1 MGKINLSGAKLG
13 NFKMS
18 KLNSIMFKIPFMVTV
33 MIIMLSVVIIS
44 VSISLATK
52 ELNATTASGFE
63 TSVNGF
69 SSLIDSILSYQSIL
83 IESYANIPT
92 IKEYMSTRNEAVQ
105 DRAIRTMTVLF
116 DNNDYIIDLF
126 MLSLDGKIIESYNGS
141 KDESGDD
148 ISSMYPALWQS
159 FISKNYNT
167 ALSFNIYNH
176 ENYIILPVLQ
186 GVRDDNNNVVGAF
199 IAYVNWGKIID
210 ESLKDSKDQFS
221 DEKTLFVIN
230 NEMDI
235 VYHNDKNRLFSKA
248 TESLVIPS
256 NEDSGLLSYIRE
268 GEAISAFFKKLSS
281 IEWVMVERT
290 TDRLL
295 YAPGRKMRFIGII
308 IGIIGVAVSTVI
320 TIWYINGTIKP
331 MKFIVEE
338 AREMSEGNFA
348 IDAAIKDRND
358 EIGELSHSFQVMR
371 EKIVTVITDVLAA
384 SSEIANAANEVYQG
398 TEDLAQRTEY
408 QASSLEETASSMEE
422 MASTIKSSAQNSVDG
437 NKVMIDSKNAVE
449 EGGVVISDTAKMI
462 EEVYEASAKIRD
474 ITKVIE
480 GIAFQ
485 TNILAL
491 NASVEAARAGDQGR
505 GFAVVASEVRN
516 LAQNSQASAKNITLL
531 IEDIYEKINKSAE
544 MARHSKEIFN
554 NIEMKIEETSK
565 IMNDISQTAVEQEAG
580 VDQVNTAVT
589 KMDSITQ
596 QNAALVEESTA
607 ASKSL
612 LDQAKH
618 LENLMSFFKVK

>member
-1 MGKINLSGAKLG
+1 MKNLNIPFLKSL
-13 NFKMS
+13 N
-18 KLNSIMFKIPFMVTV
+18 LNSIAVKMPLMVTF
-33 MIIMLSVVIIS
+33 MIIILSAVIITA
-44 VSISLATK
+44 SITLATR
-52 ELNATTASGFE
+52 EINNITASGFE

-92 IKEYMSTRNEAVQ
+92 IREYMSSHNEEVQ
-105 DRAIRTMTVLF
+105 NRAIQTMTVLF
-116 DNNDYIIDLF
+116 DNNNHIVDLF

-141 KDESGDD
+141 KAEAGED
-148 ISSMYPALWQS
+148 IKSMYPELWQA
-159 FISKNYNT
+159 FVSKNYKT
-167 ALSFNIYNH
+167 TLSYNIYQH
-176 ENYIILPVLQ
+176 DNYIILPVLQ
-186 GVRDDNNNVVGAF
+186 GVKDSNNNVVGSF

-221 DEKTLFVIN
+221 ADKTLFVIN
-230 NEMDI
+230 DYNEI
-235 VYHNDKNRLFSKA
+235 VYHNDKTRLFSKA
-248 TESLVIPS
+248 TDSLVIPE
-256 NEDSGLLSYIRE
+256 NENSGLLSYVRNGE
-268 GEAISAFFKKLSS
+268 GISAFFKKLSTTK
-281 IEWVMVERT
+281 WVMVERT
-290 TDRLL
+290 TDSLL
-295 YAPGRKMRFIGII
+295 YAAGRKMILLGII
-308 IGIIGVAVSTVI
+308 IGVLGI
-320 TIWYINGTIKP
+320 TISTIVMVFYVRGTIRP
-331 MKFIVEE
+331 MKFIVQE
-338 AREMSEGNFA
+338 AHDMSEGNFVLHSSVR
-348 IDAAIKDRND
+348 DRKD
-358 EIGELSHSFQVMR
+358 EIGELSHSFMLMR
-371 EKIVTVITDVLAA
+371 EKIVEVITNVLEA
-384 SSEIANAANEVYQG
+384 SNEIANAANELYKG
-398 TEDLAQRTEY
+398 SEDLAQRTEY

-565 IMNDISQTAVEQEAG
+565 IMDDISQTAVEQEAG

>member
-1 MGKINLSGAKLG
+1 MSKINLSNVKLG

-52 ELNATTASGFE
+52 EINAATASGFE

-116 DNNDYIIDLF
+116 DNNSYIVDLF

-248 TESLVIPS
+248 TESLVIPN
-256 NEDSGLLSYIRE
+256 NEQSGLLSYVRE

-331 MKFIVEE
+331 MRFIVEE

-544 MARHSKEIFN
+544 MARHSQEIFTD
-554 NIEMKIEETSK
+554 IEMKIEETSK
-565 IMNDISQTAVEQEAG
+565 IMSDISQTAVEQEAG

>member
-1 MGKINLSGAKLG
+1 MSKINISIVKSGI
-13 NFKMS
+13 FKMS
-18 KLNSIMFKIPFMVTV
+18 KLNSIMVKIPLMVTV
-33 MIIMLSVVIIS
+33 MIIMLSVIIIS
-44 VSISLATK
+44 VSISLSTK
-52 ELNATTASGFE
+52 ELNAVTASGFE

-92 IKEYMSTRNEAVQ
+92 IKEYMSTGSEEVRN
-105 DRAIRTMTVLF
+105 RAINTMTVF
-116 DNNDYIIDLF
+116 FENNDYIIDLF
-126 MLSLDGKIIESYNGS
+126 MLGLDGRVIESYNGS
-141 KDESGDD
+141 KDEAGDS
-148 ISSMYPALWQS
+148 ISSAYPELWQS
-159 FISKNYNT
+159 FVSKNYNT
-167 ALSFNIYNH
+167 ALSFNIYKH
-176 ENYIILPVLQ
+176 EDYIILPVLQ
-186 GVRDDNNNVVGAF
+186 GIRDENNNVVGAF
-199 IAYVNWGKIID
+199 IAYVDWGKIID

-221 DEKTLFVIN
+221 EDKTLFVVN
-230 NEMDI
+230 NNLDI
-235 VYHNDKNRLFSKA
+235 VYHNNKNRLFSKA
-248 TESLVIPS
+248 TGALVIPS
-256 NEDSGLLSYIRE
+256 NQDSGLLNYIRE

-290 TDRLL
+290 TDSLL
-295 YAPGRKMRFIGII
+295 YASSRNMTFIGII
-308 IGIIGVAVSTVI
+308 IGIIGIALSTII
-320 TIWYINGTIKP
+320 TIFYIHRTIKP

-338 AREMSEGNFA
+338 AREMSEGNFTLSA
-348 IDAAIKDRND
+348 VIKNRND

-371 EKIVTVITDVLAA
+371 DKIVTVITDVLSA

-437 NKVMIDSKNAVE
+437 NKVMIDSKNAVK
-449 EGGVVISDTAKMI
+449 EGGVVIGDTTNMI
-462 EEVYEASAKIRD
+462 EDVYAASAKIKD

-480 GIAFQ
+480 DIAFQ

-491 NASVEAARAGDQGR
+491 NAAVEAARAGDQGK

-516 LAQNSQASAKNITLL
+516 LAQNSQTSAKDITSL

-544 MARHSKEIFN
+544 MARHSQDIFN
-554 NIEMKIEETSK
+554 NIELKIEETSK
-565 IMNDISQTAVEQEAG
+565 IMNDISHTAVEQEAG
-580 VDQVNTAVT
+580 VDQVNTAVS

-596 QNAALVEESTA
+596 QNAALVEEATA
-607 ASKSL
+607 ATKSL

-618 LENLMSFFKVK
+618 LEELMSFFRVK

>member
-281 IEWVMVERT
+281 TEWVMVERT

-308 IGIIGVAVSTVI
+308 IGIIGVTISTVI

-437 NKVMIDSKNAVE
+437 NKVMIDSKNAVK
-449 EGGVVISDTAKMI
+449 EGGIVIGDTTKMI
-462 EEVYEASAKIRD
+462 EDVYAASAKIKD

-480 GIAFQ
+480 DIAFQ

-491 NASVEAARAGDQGR
+491 NAAVEAARAGDQGR

-516 LAQNSQASAKNITLL
+516 LAQNSQTSAKNITVL

-544 MARHSKEIFN
+544 MARHSQDIFN
-554 NIEMKIEETSK
+554 NIELKIEETSH

-596 QNAALVEESTA
+596 QNAALVEQSTA
-607 ASKSL
+607 ATKSL

-618 LENLMSFFKVK
+618 LEDLVAFFKVK

>member
-1 MGKINLSGAKLG
+1 MGKINISGAKLG

-52 ELNATTASGFE
+52 EINAATASGFE

-92 IKEYMSTRNEAVQ
+92 IKEYMSTRSEAVQ
-105 DRAIRTMTVLF
+105 DRAIKTMTVLF
-116 DNNDYIIDLF
+116 DNNSYIVDLF
-126 MLSLDGKIIESYNGS
+126 MLSLDGKVIESYNGN
-141 KDESGDD
+141 KEEAGDD
-148 ISSMYPALWQS
+148 ISSMYPELWQA
-159 FISKNYNT
+159 FLAKNYNT
-167 ALSFNIYNH
+167 TLSFNIYNH
-176 ENYIILPVLQ
+176 EDYIILPVLQ
-186 GVRDDNNNVVGAF
+186 GVRDDNNNIVGAF

-221 DEKTLFVIN
+221 EEKTLFVIN

-248 TESLVIPS
+248 TESLVIPN

-281 IEWVMVERT
+281 TEWVMVERT

-295 YAPGRKMRFIGII
+295 YAPGRKMIFIGII

-331 MKFIVEE
+331 MRFIVEE

-371 EKIVTVITDVLAA
+371 DKIITVITDVLAA

-437 NKVMIDSKNAVE
+437 NKVMIASKNAVK
-449 EGGVVISDTAKMI
+449 EGGVVIGDTTKMI
-462 EEVYEASAKIRD
+462 EDVYAASAKIKD

-480 GIAFQ
+480 DIAFQ

-491 NASVEAARAGDQGR
+491 NAAVEAARAGDQGR

-516 LAQNSQASAKNITLL
+516 LAQNSQTSAKNITVL

-544 MARHSKEIFN
+544 MARHSQDIFN
-554 NIEMKIEETSK
+554 NIELKIEETSH

-596 QNAALVEESTA
+596 QNAALVEQSTA
-607 ASKSL
+607 ATKSL

-618 LENLMSFFKVK
+618 LEDLVAFFKVK

>member
-248 TESLVIPS
+248 TESLVIPN
-256 NEDSGLLSYIRE
+256 NEQSGLLSYVRE

-437 NKVMIDSKNAVE
+437 NKVMIDSKNAVK
-449 EGGVVISDTAKMI
+449 EGGVVIGDTTKMI
-462 EEVYEASAKIRD
+462 EDVYAASAKIKD

-480 GIAFQ
+480 DIAFQ

-491 NASVEAARAGDQGR
+491 NAAVEAARAGDQGR

-516 LAQNSQASAKNITLL
+516 LAQNSQTSAKNITVL

-544 MARHSKEIFN
+544 MARHSQDIFN
-554 NIEMKIEETSK
+554 NIELKIEETSH

-596 QNAALVEESTA
+596 QNAALVEQSTA
-607 ASKSL
+607 ATKSL

-618 LENLMSFFKVK
+618 LEDLVAFFKVK

>member
-248 TESLVIPS
+248 TESLVIPN
-256 NEDSGLLSYIRE
+256 NEQSGLLSYVRE

-281 IEWVMVERT
+281 TEWVMVERT

-437 NKVMIDSKNAVE
+437 NKVMIDSKNAVK
-449 EGGVVISDTAKMI
+449 EGGVVIGDTTKMI
-462 EEVYEASAKIRD
+462 EDVYAASAKIKD

-480 GIAFQ
+480 DIAFQ

-491 NASVEAARAGDQGR
+491 NAAVEAARAGDQGR

-516 LAQNSQASAKNITLL
+516 LAQNSQTSAKNITVL

-544 MARHSKEIFN
+544 MARHSQDIFN
-554 NIEMKIEETSK
+554 NIELKIEETSH

-596 QNAALVEESTA
+596 QNAALVEQSTA
-607 ASKSL
+607 ATKSL

-618 LENLMSFFKVK
+618 LEDLVAFFKVK

>member
-1 MGKINLSGAKLG
+1 MKNLNIPFLKSL
-13 NFKMS
+13 N
-18 KLNSIMFKIPFMVTV
+18 LNSIAVKMPLMVTF
-33 MIIMLSVVIIS
+33 MIIILSAVIITA
-44 VSISLATK
+44 SITLATR
-52 ELNATTASGFE
+52 EINNITASGFE

-92 IKEYMSTRNEAVQ
+92 IREYMSSHNEEVQ
-105 DRAIRTMTVLF
+105 NRAIQTMTVLF
-116 DNNDYIIDLF
+116 DNNNHIVDLF

-141 KDESGDD
+141 KAEAGED
-148 ISSMYPALWQS
+148 IKSMYPELWQA
-159 FISKNYNT
+159 FVSKNYKT
-167 ALSFNIYNH
+167 TLSYNIYQH
-176 ENYIILPVLQ
+176 DNYIILPVLQ
-186 GVRDDNNNVVGAF
+186 GVKDSNNNVVGSF

-248 TESLVIPS
+248 TESLVIPN
-256 NEDSGLLSYIRE
+256 NEQSGLLSYVRE

-331 MKFIVEE
+331 MRFIVEE

>member
-1 MGKINLSGAKLG
+1 MSKINLSSVKLG
-13 NFKMS
+13 TFKMG

-52 ELNATTASGFE
+52 EINAATASGFE

-92 IKEYMSTRNEAVQ
+92 IKEYMSTRSEAVQ
-105 DRAIRTMTVLF
+105 DRAIKTMTVLF
-116 DNNDYIIDLF
+116 DNNSYIVDLF
-126 MLSLDGKIIESYNGS
+126 MLSLDGKVIESYNGN
-141 KDESGDD
+141 KEEAGEN

-159 FISKNYNT
+159 FVSKNYNT
-167 ALSFNIYNH
+167 TLSFNIYNH

-210 ESLKDSKDQFS
+210 ESLKDSKSQFS
-221 DEKTLFVIN
+221 EEKTLFVIN

-248 TESLVIPS
+248 TGALVIPS

-281 IEWVMVERT
+281 TEWVMVERT

-295 YAPGRKMRFIGII
+295 YAPGRKMTLIGII
-308 IGIIGVAVSTVI
+308 IGIIGVTISAAI
-320 TIWYINGTIKP
+320 TIWYIHGTIKP

-338 AREMSEGNFA
+338 AREMSEGNFS
-348 IDAAIKDRND
+348 ITSSINDRKD

-437 NKVMIDSKNAVE
+437 NKVMIDSKNAVK
-449 EGGVVISDTAKMI
+449 EGGIVISDTTKMI
-462 EEVYEASAKIRD
+462 EDVYSASAKIKD

-480 GIAFQ
+480 DIAFQ

-491 NASVEAARAGDQGR
+491 NAAVEAARAGDQGR

-516 LAQNSQASAKNITLL
+516 LAQNSQTSAKDITVL

-544 MARHSKEIFN
+544 MARHSQDIFN
-554 NIEMKIEETSK
+554 NIELKIEETSQ

-596 QNAALVEESTA
+596 QNAALVEQSTA
-607 ASKSL
+607 ATKSL

-618 LENLMSFFKVK
+618 LEDLVAFFKVK

>member
-1 MGKINLSGAKLG
+1 MSKINLSNVKLG

-52 ELNATTASGFE
+52 EINAATASGFE

-92 IKEYMSTRNEAVQ
+92 IKEYMSTRSEAVQ
-105 DRAIRTMTVLF
+105 DRAIKTMTVLF
-116 DNNDYIIDLF
+116 DNNSYIVDLF
-126 MLSLDGKIIESYNGS
+126 MLSLDGKVIESYNGN
-141 KDESGDD
+141 KEEAGDD
-148 ISSMYPALWQS
+148 ISSMYPELWQA

-167 ALSFNIYNH
+167 TLSFNIYNH
-176 ENYIILPVLQ
+176 EDYIILPVLQ
-186 GVRDDNNNVVGAF
+186 GVRDDNNNIVGAF

-235 VYHNDKNRLFSKA
+235 VYHNDKTRLFSKA
-248 TESLVIPS
+248 TESLVIPN
-256 NEDSGLLSYIRE
+256 NEQSGLLSYVRE

-371 EKIVTVITDVLAA
+371 DKIITVITDVLAA

-437 NKVMIDSKNAVE
+437 NKVMIASKNAVK
-449 EGGVVISDTAKMI
+449 EGGVVIGDTTKMI
-462 EEVYEASAKIRD
+462 EDVYAASAKIKD

-480 GIAFQ
+480 DIAFQ

-491 NASVEAARAGDQGR
+491 NAAVEAARAGDQGR

-516 LAQNSQASAKNITLL
+516 LAQNSQTSAKNITVL

-544 MARHSKEIFN
+544 MARHSQDIFN
-554 NIEMKIEETSK
+554 NIELKIEETSH

-596 QNAALVEESTA
+596 QNAALVEQSTA
-607 ASKSL
+607 ATKSL

-618 LENLMSFFKVK
+618 LEDLVAFFKVK

>member
-1 MGKINLSGAKLG
+1 
-13 NFKMS
+13 MS
-18 KLNSIMFKIPFMVTV
+18 KLNSIMFKIPFMVIV
-33 MIIMLSVVIIS
+33 MIIMLSVIIIS

-52 ELNATTASGFE
+52 ELNAVTASGFK

-92 IKEYMSTRNEAVQ
+92 IKEYMSTRSEAVQ

-116 DNNDYIIDLF
+116 DNNDYIVDLF
-126 MLSLDGKIIESYNGS
+126 MLSLDGKVIESYNGN
-141 KDESGDD
+141 KDESGED

-159 FISKNYNT
+159 FVSKNYNT

-176 ENYIILPVLQ
+176 EDYIILPVLQ

-221 DEKTLFVIN
+221 SEKTLFVIN
-230 NEMDI
+230 NDLDI

-248 TESLVIPS
+248 AGSFVIPS
-256 NEDSGLLSYIRE
+256 NQDSGLLSYIRE
-268 GEAISAFFKKLSS
+268 GEAISAFFKRLSS
-281 IEWVMVERT
+281 TQWVMIERT

-295 YAPGRKMRFIGII
+295 YATGRKMVFIGII
-308 IGIIGVAVSTVI
+308 IGIIGVAVSTAI
-320 TIWYINGTIKP
+320 TIWYIHGTIKP

-338 AREMSEGNFA
+338 AREMSEGNFS
-348 IDAAIKDRND
+348 ITSSINDRKD

-371 EKIVTVITDVLAA
+371 DKIVTVITDVLAA

-437 NKVMIDSKNAVE
+437 NKVMIDSKNAVK
-449 EGGVVISDTAKMI
+449 EGGVVIGDTTKMI
-462 EEVYEASAKIRD
+462 EDVYAASAKIKD

-480 GIAFQ
+480 DIAFQ

-491 NASVEAARAGDQGR
+491 NAAVEAARAGDQGR

-516 LAQNSQASAKNITLL
+516 LAQNSQTSAKDITLL

-544 MARHSKEIFN
+544 MARHSQDIFN
-554 NIEMKIEETSK
+554 NIELKIEETSQ

-596 QNAALVEESTA
+596 QNAALVEQSTA
-607 ASKSL
+607 ATKSL
-612 LDQAKH
+612 LSQAKH
-618 LENLMSFFKVK
+618 LEDLVAFFKVK

>member
-1 MGKINLSGAKLG
+1 
-13 NFKMS
+13 MS

-33 MIIMLSVVIIS
+33 MIIILSVIIIS

-52 ELNATTASGFE
+52 ELNAVTASGFE

-92 IKEYMSTRNEAVQ
+92 IKEYMSTRSEAVQ
-105 DRAIRTMTVLF
+105 DRAIRTMTILF
-116 DNNDYIIDLF
+116 DNNDYIVDLF
-126 MLSLDGKIIESYNGS
+126 MLSLDGKVIESYNGN
-141 KDESGDD
+141 KDESGED
-148 ISSMYPALWQS
+148 ISLMYPALWQS
-159 FISKNYNT
+159 FVSKNYNT

-210 ESLKDSKDQFS
+210 ESLKDSKNQFS
-221 DEKTLFVIN
+221 SEKTLFVIN
-230 NEMDI
+230 NDLDI

-248 TESLVIPS
+248 AGSFVIPS
-256 NEDSGLLSYIRE
+256 NQDFGLLSYIRE
-268 GEAISAFFKKLSS
+268 GEAISAFFKRLSS
-281 IEWVMVERT
+281 TQWVMIERT

-295 YAPGRKMRFIGII
+295 YAPGRKMTFIGII
-308 IGIIGVAVSTVI
+308 IGIIGVTISTAI
-320 TIWYINGTIKP
+320 TIWYIHGTIKP

-338 AREMSEGNFA
+338 AKEMSEGNFS
-348 IDAAIKDRND
+348 ITSSINDRKD

-371 EKIVTVITDVLAA
+371 DKIVTVITDVLSA

-437 NKVMIDSKNAVE
+437 NKVMIDSKNAVK
-449 EGGVVISDTAKMI
+449 EGGIVISDTTKMI
-462 EEVYEASAKIRD
+462 EDVYSASAKIKD

-480 GIAFQ
+480 DIAFQ

-491 NASVEAARAGDQGR
+491 NAAVEAARAGDQGR

-516 LAQNSQASAKNITLL
+516 LAQNSQTSAKDITVL

-544 MARHSKEIFN
+544 MARHSQDIFN
-554 NIEMKIEETSK
+554 NIELKIEETSQ

-596 QNAALVEESTA
+596 QNASLVEQSTA
-607 ASKSL
+607 ATKSL

-618 LENLMSFFKVK
+618 LEDLVAFFKVK

>member
-1 MGKINLSGAKLG
+1 MKNLNIPFLKSL
-13 NFKMS
+13 N
-18 KLNSIMFKIPFMVTV
+18 LNSIAVKMPLMVTF
-33 MIIMLSVVIIS
+33 MIIILSAVIITA
-44 VSISLATK
+44 SITLATR
-52 ELNATTASGFE
+52 EINNITASGFE

-92 IKEYMSTRNEAVQ
+92 IREYMSSHNEEVQ
-105 DRAIRTMTVLF
+105 NRAIQTMTVLF
-116 DNNDYIIDLF
+116 DNNNHIVDLF

-141 KDESGDD
+141 KAEAGED
-148 ISSMYPALWQS
+148 IKSMYPELWQA
-159 FISKNYNT
+159 FVSKNYKT
-167 ALSFNIYNH
+167 TLSYNIYQH
-176 ENYIILPVLQ
+176 DNYIILPVLQ
-186 GVRDDNNNVVGAF
+186 GVKDSNNNVVGSF

-221 DEKTLFVIN
+221 ADKTLFVIN
-230 NEMDI
+230 DYNEI
-235 VYHNDKNRLFSKA
+235 VYHNDKTRLFSKA
-248 TESLVIPS
+248 TDSLVIPE
-256 NEDSGLLSYIRE
+256 NENSGLLSYVRNGE
-268 GEAISAFFKKLSS
+268 GISAFFKKLSTTK
-281 IEWVMVERT
+281 WVMVERT
-290 TDRLL
+290 TDELL
-295 YAPGRKMRFIGII
+295 YAPARKMVILGII
-308 IGIIGVAVSTVI
+308 IGVVGVIIVGFIIV
-320 TIWYINGTIKP
+320 WYINGTIKP
-331 MKFIVEE
+331 MKFIVQE
-338 AREMSEGNFA
+338 AHDMSEGNFVLHSSV
-348 IDAAIKDRND
+348 KYRKD
-358 EIGELSHSFQVMR
+358 EIGELSHSFMLMR
-371 EKIVTVITDVLAA
+371 EKIVEVITNVLEA
-384 SSEIANAANEVYQG
+384 SNEIANAANELYKG
-398 TEDLAQRTEY
+398 SEDLAQRTEY

>member
-248 TESLVIPS
+248 TESLVIPN
-256 NEDSGLLSYIRE
+256 NEQSGLLSYVRE

-281 IEWVMVERT
+281 TEWVMVERT
-290 TDRLL
+290 TD
-295 YAPGRKMRFIGII
+295 
-308 IGIIGVAVSTVI
+308 
-320 TIWYINGTIKP
+320 NG
-331 MKFIVEE
+331 
-338 AREMSEGNFA
+338 
-348 IDAAIKDRND
+348 
-358 EIGELSHSFQVMR
+358 
-371 EKIVTVITDVLAA
+371 
-384 SSEIANAANEVYQG
+384 
-398 TEDLAQRTEY
+398 
-408 QASSLEETASSMEE
+408 
-422 MASTIKSSAQNSVDG
+422 
-437 NKVMIDSKNAVE
+437 
-449 EGGVVISDTAKMI
+449 
-462 EEVYEASAKIRD
+462 
-474 ITKVIE
+474 
-480 GIAFQ
+480 
-485 TNILAL
+485 
-491 NASVEAARAGDQGR
+491 
-505 GFAVVASEVRN
+505 
-516 LAQNSQASAKNITLL
+516 
-531 IEDIYEKINKSAE
+531 
-544 MARHSKEIFN
+544 
-554 NIEMKIEETSK
+554 
-565 IMNDISQTAVEQEAG
+565 
-580 VDQVNTAVT
+580 
-589 KMDSITQ
+589 
-596 QNAALVEESTA
+596 
-607 ASKSL
+607 
-612 LDQAKH
+612 
-618 LENLMSFFKVK
+618 

>member
-1 MGKINLSGAKLG
+1 MSKINLSGT
-13 NFKMS
+13 FKMS

-33 MIIMLSVVIIS
+33 MIIMLSVIIIS
-44 VSISLATK
+44 VSISLAAK
-52 ELNATTASGFE
+52 ELNASTASGFE

-92 IKEYMSTRNEAVQ
+92 IKEYMSTRSEAVQ

-116 DNNDYIIDLF
+116 DNNDYIVDLF
-126 MLSLDGKIIESYNGS
+126 MLSLDGKVIESYNGN
-141 KDESGDD
+141 KDEAGED
-148 ISSMYPALWQS
+148 ISLMYPALWQS
-159 FISKNYNT
+159 FVSKNYNT

-210 ESLKDSKDQFS
+210 ESLKDSKNQFS
-221 DEKTLFVIN
+221 SEKTLFVIN
-230 NEMDI
+230 NDLDI

-248 TESLVIPS
+248 AGSFVIPS
-256 NEDSGLLSYIRE
+256 NQDFGLLSYIRE
-268 GEAISAFFKKLSS
+268 GEAISAFFKRLSS
-281 IEWVMVERT
+281 TQWVMIERT

-295 YAPGRKMRFIGII
+295 YAPGRKMTFIGII
-308 IGIIGVAVSTVI
+308 IGIIGVTISTAI
-320 TIWYINGTIKP
+320 TIWYIHGTIKP

-338 AREMSEGNFA
+338 AKEMSEGNFS
-348 IDAAIKDRND
+348 ITSSINDRKD

-371 EKIVTVITDVLAA
+371 DKIVTVITDVLSA

-437 NKVMIDSKNAVE
+437 NKVMIDSKNAVK
-449 EGGVVISDTAKMI
+449 EGGIVISDTTKMI
-462 EEVYEASAKIRD
+462 EDVYSASAKIKD

-480 GIAFQ
+480 DIAFQ

-491 NASVEAARAGDQGR
+491 NAAVEAARAGDQGR

-516 LAQNSQASAKNITLL
+516 LAQNSQTSAKDITVL

-544 MARHSKEIFN
+544 MARHSQDIFN
-554 NIEMKIEETSK
+554 NIELKIEETSK

-607 ASKSL
+607 ATKSL

-618 LENLMSFFKVK
+618 LEDLVSFFKVK

>member
-1 MGKINLSGAKLG
+1 MSKINLSNVKLG

-52 ELNATTASGFE
+52 EINAATASGFE

-116 DNNDYIIDLF
+116 DNNSYIVDLF

-331 MKFIVEE
+331 MRFIVEE

-408 QASSLEETASSMEE
+408 
-422 MASTIKSSAQNSVDG
+422 
-437 NKVMIDSKNAVE
+437 
-449 EGGVVISDTAKMI
+449 
-462 EEVYEASAKIRD
+462 
-474 ITKVIE
+474 
-480 GIAFQ
+480 
-485 TNILAL
+485 
-491 NASVEAARAGDQGR
+491 
-505 GFAVVASEVRN
+505 
-516 LAQNSQASAKNITLL
+516 
-531 IEDIYEKINKSAE
+531 
-544 MARHSKEIFN
+544 
-554 NIEMKIEETSK
+554 
-565 IMNDISQTAVEQEAG
+565 
-580 VDQVNTAVT
+580 
-589 KMDSITQ
+589 
-596 QNAALVEESTA
+596 
-607 ASKSL
+607 
-612 LDQAKH
+612 
-618 LENLMSFFKVK
+618 

>member
-248 TESLVIPS
+248 TESLVIPN
-256 NEDSGLLSYIRE
+256 NEQSGLLSYVRE

-331 MKFIVEE
+331 MRFIVEE

-437 NKVMIDSKNAVE
+437 NKVMIDSKNAVK
-449 EGGVVISDTAKMI
+449 EGGVVIGDTTKMI
-462 EEVYEASAKIRD
+462 EDVYAASAKIKD

-480 GIAFQ
+480 DIAFQ

-491 NASVEAARAGDQGR
+491 NAAVEAARAGDQGR

-516 LAQNSQASAKNITLL
+516 LAQNSQTSAKDITVL
-531 IEDIYEKINKSAE
+531 IEDIYQKINKSAE
-544 MARHSKEIFN
+544 MARHSQDIFN
-554 NIEMKIEETSK
+554 NIELKIEETSQ

-596 QNAALVEESTA
+596 QNAALVEQSTA
-607 ASKSL
+607 ATKSL

-618 LENLMSFFKVK
+618 LEDLVSFFKVK

>member
-1 MGKINLSGAKLG
+1 MKKLKLSDIGIST
-13 NFKMS
+13 FKVS
-18 KLNSIMFKIPFMVTV
+18 KMNSIMVKLPLIVT
-33 MIIMLSVVIIS
+33 IIIIILSVTLVTA
-44 VSISLATK
+44 SITLATR
-52 ELNATTASGFE
+52 ELNAVTASGFE
-63 TSVNGF
+63 TSVNGY

-92 IKEYMSTRNEAVQ
+92 IREYMSTRSEAVQ

-126 MLSLDGKIIESYNGS
+126 MLGLDGKVIESYDGS
-141 KDESGDD
+141 KELTGTD
-148 ISSMYPALWQS
+148 ISVKYSRLWGS
-159 FISKNYNT
+159 FVNQNYKT
-167 ALSFNIYNH
+167 TLSYSIYKEGND
-176 ENYIILPVLQ
+176 IILPVLQ
-186 GVRDDNNNVVGAF
+186 GVKDLNNNVIGAF

-221 DEKTLFVIN
+221 ADKTLFVIN
-230 NEMDI
+230 DYNEI
-235 VYHNDKNRLFSKA
+235 VYHNDKTRLFSKA
-248 TESLVIPS
+248 TDSLVIPD
-256 NEDSGLLSYIRE
+256 NENSGLLSYVRNGE
-268 GEAISAFFKKLSS
+268 GISAFFKKLSTTK
-281 IEWVMVERT
+281 WVMVERT
-290 TDRLL
+290 TDSLL
-295 YAPGRKMRFIGII
+295 YAAGRKMILLGII
-308 IGIIGVAVSTVI
+308 IGVLGI
-320 TIWYINGTIKP
+320 TISTIVMVFYVRGTIRP
-331 MKFIVEE
+331 MKFIVQE
-338 AREMSEGNFA
+338 AHDMSEGNFVLHSSV
-348 IDAAIKDRND
+348 KDRKD
-358 EIGELSHSFQVMR
+358 EIGELSHSFMLMR
-371 EKIVTVITDVLAA
+371 EKIVEVITNVLEA
-384 SSEIANAANEVYQG
+384 SNEIANAANELYKG
-398 TEDLAQRTEY
+398 SEDLAQRTEY

-449 EGGVVISDTAKMI
+449 EGGVVIANTTKMI
-462 EEVYEASAKIRD
+462 EEVYESSAKIKD

-480 GIAFQ
+480 NIAFQ

-516 LAQNSQASAKNITLL
+516 LAQNSQSSAKDITTL
-531 IEDIYEKINKSAE
+531 IDDIYEKINKSAE
-544 MARHSKEIFN
+544 MARHSQDIFN

-565 IMNDISQTAVEQEAG
+565 IMNDISQTAIEQEAG
-580 VDQVNTAVT
+580 VDQVNVAVT

-618 LENLMSFFKVK
+618 LEDLMSFFRVK

>member
-1 MGKINLSGAKLG
+1 
-13 NFKMS
+13 MS

-33 MIIMLSVVIIS
+33 MIIMLSVIIIS
-44 VSISLATK
+44 VSISLAAK
-52 ELNATTASGFE
+52 ELNASTASGFE

-92 IKEYMSTRNEAVQ
+92 IKEYMSTRSEAVQ

-116 DNNDYIIDLF
+116 DNNDYIVDLF
-126 MLSLDGKIIESYNGS
+126 MLSLDGKVIESYNGN
-141 KDESGDD
+141 KDEAGED
-148 ISSMYPALWQS
+148 ISLMYPALWQS
-159 FISKNYNT
+159 FVSKNYNT

-210 ESLKDSKDQFS
+210 ESLKDSKNQFS
-221 DEKTLFVIN
+221 SEKTLFVIN
-230 NEMDI
+230 NDLDI

-248 TESLVIPS
+248 AGSFVIPS
-256 NEDSGLLSYIRE
+256 NQDFGLLSYIRE
-268 GEAISAFFKKLSS
+268 GEAISAFFKRLSS
-281 IEWVMVERT
+281 TQWVMIERT

-295 YAPGRKMRFIGII
+295 YAPGRKMTFIGII
-308 IGIIGVAVSTVI
+308 IGIIGVTISTAI
-320 TIWYINGTIKP
+320 TIWYIHGTIKP

-338 AREMSEGNFA
+338 AKEMSEGNFS
-348 IDAAIKDRND
+348 ITSSINDRKD

-371 EKIVTVITDVLAA
+371 DKIVTVITDVLSA

-437 NKVMIDSKNAVE
+437 NKVMIDSKNAVK
-449 EGGVVISDTAKMI
+449 EGGIVISDTTKMI
-462 EEVYEASAKIRD
+462 EDVYSASAKIKD

-480 GIAFQ
+480 DIAFQ

-491 NASVEAARAGDQGR
+491 NAAVEAARAGDQGR

-516 LAQNSQASAKNITLL
+516 LAQNSQTSAKDITVL

-544 MARHSKEIFN
+544 MARHSQDIFN
-554 NIEMKIEETSK
+554 NIELKIEETSK

-607 ASKSL
+607 ATKSL

-618 LENLMSFFKVK
+618 LEDLVSFFKVK

>member
-1 MGKINLSGAKLG
+1 MSKIDLSST
-13 NFKMS
+13 FKMS
-18 KLNSIMFKIPFMVTV
+18 KLNSIMFKIPFMVIV
-33 MIIMLSVVIIS
+33 MIIMLSVIIIS

-52 ELNATTASGFE
+52 ELNAVTASGFK

-92 IKEYMSTRNEAVQ
+92 IKEYMSTRSEAVQ

-116 DNNDYIIDLF
+116 DNNDYIVDLF
-126 MLSLDGKIIESYNGS
+126 MLSLDGKVIESYNGN
-141 KDESGDD
+141 KDESGED

-159 FISKNYNT
+159 FVSKNYNT

-176 ENYIILPVLQ
+176 EDYIILPVLQ

-221 DEKTLFVIN
+221 SEKTLFVIN
-230 NEMDI
+230 NDLDI

-248 TESLVIPS
+248 AGSFVIPS
-256 NEDSGLLSYIRE
+256 NQDSGLLSYIRE
-268 GEAISAFFKKLSS
+268 GEAISAFFKRLSS
-281 IEWVMVERT
+281 TQWVMIERT

-295 YAPGRKMRFIGII
+295 YATGRKMVFIGII
-308 IGIIGVAVSTVI
+308 IGIIGVAVSTAI
-320 TIWYINGTIKP
+320 TIWYIHGTIKP

-338 AREMSEGNFA
+338 AREMSEGNFS
-348 IDAAIKDRND
+348 ITSSINDRKD

-371 EKIVTVITDVLAA
+371 DKIVTVITDVLAA

-437 NKVMIDSKNAVE
+437 NKVMIDSKNAVK
-449 EGGVVISDTAKMI
+449 EGGVVIGDTTKMI
-462 EEVYEASAKIRD
+462 EDVYAASAKIKD

-480 GIAFQ
+480 DIAFQ

-491 NASVEAARAGDQGR
+491 NAAVEAARAGDQGR

-516 LAQNSQASAKNITLL
+516 LAQNSQTSAKDITLL

-544 MARHSKEIFN
+544 MARHSQDIFN
-554 NIEMKIEETSK
+554 NIELKIEETSQ

-596 QNAALVEESTA
+596 QNAALVEQSTA
-607 ASKSL
+607 ATKSL
-612 LDQAKH
+612 LSQAKH
-618 LENLMSFFKVK
+618 LEDLVAFFKVK